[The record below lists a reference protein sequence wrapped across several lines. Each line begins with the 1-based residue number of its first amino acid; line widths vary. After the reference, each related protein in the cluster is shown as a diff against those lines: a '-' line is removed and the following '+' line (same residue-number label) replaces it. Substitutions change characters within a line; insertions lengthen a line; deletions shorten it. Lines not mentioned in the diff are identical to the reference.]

1 MDRYLAYSCDAGRYH
16 STPHSVVARIGPV
29 RRGGVVSFQSP
40 DEMGGDQK
48 PRACVPATG
57 LSTAH
62 QGREAARSVA
72 GVAHVLNG
80 PFMGPALGKNREHDR
95 V

>member
-1 MDRYLAYSCDAGRYH
+1 MVALCYAQFTETDVAGMDRYLAYSCDAGRYH

-48 PRACVPATG
+48 PRACVPAMVH
-57 LSTAH
+57 STAH
-62 QGREAARSVA
+62 QGREAERS
-72 GVAHVLNG
+72 GDG
-80 PFMGPALGKNREHDR
+80 
-95 V
+95 